1 MECET
6 DSQSLTPI
14 GKYKTEGLLN
24 SLTPGWS
31 QFALEALGG
40 RVIVAAKPAK
50 TQEAGVDQLVVVVE
64 FENLEKAVA
73 AFKRSSQ
80 LI

>member
-40 RVIVAAKPAK
+40 RVIVAAKPLK
-50 TQEAGVDQLVVVVE
+50 P
-64 FENLEKAVA
+64 
-73 AFKRSSQ
+73 KRRE
-80 LI
+80 